1 MTEFWVSLKRKGG
14 TVIRLEELEGGRDMK
29 SAAGGTFSG
38 SGDRIAICRCGA
50 GFLGLE
56 RIRVQTRVEA

>member
-1 MTEFWVSLKRKGG
+1 MLNTDADDRVLGKFEEKGGG

-38 SGDRIAICRCGA
+38 SEDRIAICRCGA
-50 GFLGLE
+50 GFLG
-56 RIRVQTRVEA
+56 A